1 MDQSSRTMQNIILPH
16 VILPQ
21 EFITLL
27 KSNLSVTSSPA
38 PVFDLIRPN
47 VALFSILEK
56 AFKEFDD
63 GRGVEKT
70 MIALGWANFRER
82 MASIYV
88 YKTIY
93 GNYPQKTNM
102 ELVEEIKELESKF
115 VDHSVHSIS
124 RVFLLGFY
132 LKLANIQNQQRGMN
146 QFFEIK
152 VPDDVV
158 RVLKITQGRSE
169 KIDWLILTT
178 MHFLNALG
186 EKMLLNYLAS
196 GKKYDELYRLLTPEQ
211 QKNMMNNFLAYGAS
225 IQEKDI
231 FIYDKI

>member
-1 MDQSSRTMQNIILPH
+1 MQNIILPH
-16 VILPQ
+16 VILPT

-38 PVFDLIRPN
+38 PVFDVIRPN
-47 VALFSILEK
+47 LALYSVLER

-70 MIALGWANFRER
+70 MIALGWSNFRDR
-82 MASIYV
+82 MASLYV
-88 YKTIY
+88 YKAIY
-93 GNYPQKTNM
+93 GNYPIKTNM
-102 ELVEEIKELESKF
+102 ELVEDIKELENKF

-124 RVFLLGFY
+124 RMFLLGFY
-132 LKLANIQNQQRGMN
+132 LKLANIQNQNRGAN
-146 QFFEIK
+146 QFLEIK
-152 VPDDVV
+152 ISDDVL
-158 RVLKITQGRSE
+158 RVLNITQGRSE

-178 MHFLNALG
+178 MHLLDALG
-186 EKMLLNYLAS
+186 EKMLLNNLAS
-196 GKKYDELYRLLTPEQ
+196 GKKYDELYRLLNLEQ
-211 QKNMMNNFLAYGAS
+211 QKSMMNNLLAYGAS

>member
-1 MDQSSRTMQNIILPH
+1 MQNIILPH
-16 VILPQ
+16 VILPT

-27 KSNLSVTSSPA
+27 KNNLSVTSSPA
-38 PVFDLIRPN
+38 PVFDVIRPN
-47 VALFSILEK
+47 LALYSVLEK

-70 MIALGWANFRER
+70 MIALGWSNFRDR
-82 MASIYV
+82 MASLYV
-88 YKTIY
+88 YKAIY
-93 GNYPQKTNM
+93 GNYPVKTNM
-102 ELVEEIKELESKF
+102 ELVEDIKELENKF

-132 LKLANIQNQQRGMN
+132 LKLANIQNQNRGAN
-146 QFFEIK
+146 QFLEIK
-152 VPDDVV
+152 IPDEVL
-158 RVLKITQGRSE
+158 RVLDVTQGRSE

-178 MHFLNALG
+178 MHFLDALG

-196 GKKYDELYRLLTPEQ
+196 GKKYDELHRLLNKEQ
-211 QKNMMNNFLAYGAS
+211 QKNMMNNLLAYGAS